1 MSKIKDNQIY
11 IYNSLKGEKEKFVPV
26 SKNHV
31 GIYVCGPTVY
41 SNVHL
46 GNCRTFLS
54 FDMVVRY
61 FKFLGYK
68 VRYVRNI
75 TDAGHLENDAEVG
88 EDKIAKKARLEQLE
102 PMEIVQRYTVDF
114 HNVMNSFNALP
125 PSIEPT
131 ATGHLIE
138 QIEMI
143 QESLAKGLAYE
154 SNGSVYFDVKKY
166 MEEGGDYGALSGR
179 DVDELMSGSRDL
191 EGQEEKKNPTDF
203 ALWKKASP
211 AHIMR
216 WNSPWSVGFPGWHLE
231 CSVMG
236 TKYLGKQFDIHGG
249 GMDLKFPHHECEIA
263 QGKAANNVDPVN
275 YWMHGNMLTLN
286 GKRMSKS
293 TGNTLLPEELFS
305 GKNTLLEKAFSTTV
319 VRFFMLQAH
328 YRSVL
333 DFSSEALTASE
344 KGFKKLMTAFDILEK
359 VDYKPTSLNKEEN
372 VLIKDLCAACYAEM
386 NDDFNTPKT
395 IAKLFDMVAKIN
407 TYNEKQ
413 SFGQLEESTFK
424 LLKETFC
431 GMISDVFGLVADNSG
446 SNDTLDKS
454 IQLLIDMRA
463 NAKKERNFA
472 LSDEIRD
479 KLIAIGVQLKDG
491 KEGTTYSVE

>member
-1 MSKIKDNQIY
+1 MSKITENTIH
-11 IYNSLKGEKEKFVPV
+11 IYNSLTGEKEKFKPV
-26 SKNHV
+26 NSPNL

-61 FKFLGYK
+61 FKFLGYN

-75 TDAGHLENDAEVG
+75 TDAGHLENDMDEG
-88 EDKIAKKARLEQLE
+88 EDKISKKARLEEVE
-102 PMEIVQRYTVDF
+102 PMEIVQKYTIDF
-114 HNVMNSFNALP
+114 HNVMQQFNALP

-131 ATGHLIE
+131 ATGHIVE

-143 QESLAKGLAYE
+143 QEIIDKGLAYE
-154 SNGSVYFDVKKY
+154 ANGSVYFDVKKY
-166 MEEGGDYGALSGR
+166 MDEGGAYGELSGR
-179 DVDELMSGSRDL
+179 NIDDLIQGSRELD
-191 EGQEEKKNPTDF
+191 GQQEKRNPVDF

-211 AHIMR
+211 SHIMQ
-216 WNSPWSVGFPGWHLE
+216 WSSPWSKGFPGWHLE

-236 TKYLGKQFDIHGG
+236 TKYLGKEFDIHGG

-263 QGKAANNVDPVN
+263 QGKAANGVAPVK

-286 GKRMSKS
+286 GQRMSKS
-293 TGNTLLPEELFS
+293 TGNTLLPDELFS
-305 GKNTLLEKAFSTTV
+305 GNNDLLDKAFSPTV

-333 DFSSEALTASE
+333 DFSSDALIASE
-344 KGFKKLMTAFDILEK
+344 KGYKKLMAAFDILSE
-359 VDYKPTSLNKEEN
+359 VAYKSADLNATEDKAI
-372 VLIKDLCAACYAEM
+372 LDLCHKAYAEM

-395 IAKLFDMVAKIN
+395 IAVLFDIVSKVN
-407 TYNEKQ
+407 TYNEKK
-413 SFGQLEESTFK
+413 SFGQLSTETFDK
-424 LLKETFC
+424 LKDTFC
-431 GMISDVFGLVADNSG
+431 GMISDVFGLQKVESG
-446 SNDTLDKS
+446 ESEILDQS
-454 IQLLIDMRA
+454 LQLLIDMRN
-463 NAKKERNFA
+463 NAKQERNFA

-479 KLIAIGVQLKDG
+479 KLNEIGVQLKDG
-491 KEGTTYSVE
+491 KDGTTYSL